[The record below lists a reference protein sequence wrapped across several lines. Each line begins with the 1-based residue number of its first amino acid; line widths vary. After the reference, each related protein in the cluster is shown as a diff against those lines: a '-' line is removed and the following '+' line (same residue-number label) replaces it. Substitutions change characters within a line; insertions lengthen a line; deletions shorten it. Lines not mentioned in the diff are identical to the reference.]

1 MEYSVIAEKIVKRF
15 GNFTAVDGISFT
27 VGKGEIFGFLG
38 PNGAGKTTTIKVLC
52 GLISPTEG
60 GGKIGGFDI
69 ATEQKEIKNIIGYM
83 SQKFSLYND
92 LTVMEN
98 LEFFGGIYGV
108 KGERLRKRIREI
120 SAFLELNEIILKKT
134 QDLSLGWK
142 QRLALA
148 CAIIHQPMIL
158 FLDEPTSGVAPDARR
173 RFWNLISNLASEGV
187 TVFVTTHYMDEAEHC
202 DRLAFINKGKMI
214 ALGTTRKIKGMM
226 KEGIVLELRCSK
238 LLDALRII
246 EKQDYVN
253 EAAPFGNSIHIS
265 IMKGEAVIKKIK
277 KLLAENNIDEYSLK
291 RIEPSLEDVFVKL
304 VKNQDA
310 N

>member
-304 VKNQDA
+304 VKNQNA

>member
-277 KLLAENNIDEYSLK
+277 KLLAENNIDVYSLK

>member
-15 GNFTAVDGISFT
+15 GNFTAVDGISFN

-60 GGKIGGFDI
+60 SGKIGGFDI
-69 ATEQKEIKNIIGYM
+69 TSEQKMIKNIIGYM

-108 KGERLRKRIREI
+108 RGEKLKKRIREI
-120 SAFLELNEIILKKT
+120 SSFLELNEIILKKT
-134 QDLSLGWK
+134 HDLSLGWK

-148 CAIIHQPMIL
+148 CAIIHQPTIL

-173 RFWNLISNLASEGV
+173 RFWNLINNLASEGV

-214 ALGTTRKIKGMM
+214 ALGTTRQIKGMM
-226 KEGIVLELRCSK
+226 KEGSVLELKCAR

-246 EKQDYVN
+246 EKQNYIK
-253 EAAPFGNSIHIS
+253 EAAPFGNTIHIS
-265 IMKGEAVIKKIK
+265 ILKGETALKKIK
-277 KLLAENNIDEYSLK
+277 TLLSESSIEVYSLK
-291 RIEPSLEDVFVKL
+291 RIEPSLEDVFVRL